1 MTFLSDCN
9 GDDGYEVEEEEE
21 EEEESEKEGVR
32 EEGGRDEDEELTVP
46 LLVALRL
53 PVGFPLTLTV
63 APDYLPGAGLVSL
76 STGDIAGAPH
86 PGTKYTI

>member
-32 EEGGRDEDEELTVP
+32 EEGGRD
-46 LLVALRL
+46 
-53 PVGFPLTLTV
+53 
-63 APDYLPGAGLVSL
+63 
-76 STGDIAGAPH
+76 
-86 PGTKYTI
+86 